1 MPERRATVASKVG
14 LHARPAAIFVKA
26 ASEQP
31 ASVTIV
37 KVGSDADPVD
47 ASSILGIM
55 TLGAEFGDE
64 PLLGFEAALE
74 IPAVL
79 EAQPLP
85 GWANEIGCTNWPQF
99 LLKFIVSHP
108 AVTCAIPA
116 TSQVEHIK
124 ENMGACYGALPDAA
138 MRARMIAYVENL

>member
-1 MPERRATVASKVG
+1 VPERKATIASKVG

-47 ASSILGIM
+47 ASSILGVM

-64 PLLGFEAALE
+64 VLLTSEGDGAEDPPDALAALL
-74 IPAVL
+74 AKDL
-79 EAQPLP
+79 
-85 GWANEIGCTNWPQF
+85 
-99 LLKFIVSHP
+99 
-108 AVTCAIPA
+108 
-116 TSQVEHIK
+116 
-124 ENMGACYGALPDAA
+124 DAEDA
-138 MRARMIAYVENL
+138 

>member
-1 MPERRATVASKVG
+1 MPERSVTIASRVG

-37 KVGSDADPVD
+37 KTGSGADPVD

-64 PLLGFEAALE
+64 VVLSSDGDGAEESLDALATLLAKDL
-74 IPAVL
+74 
-79 EAQPLP
+79 
-85 GWANEIGCTNWPQF
+85 
-99 LLKFIVSHP
+99 
-108 AVTCAIPA
+108 
-116 TSQVEHIK
+116 
-124 ENMGACYGALPDAA
+124 DAED
-138 MRARMIAYVENL
+138 V

>member
-37 KVGSDADPVD
+37 KAGSDADPVD
-47 ASSILGIM
+47 ASSILGVM

-64 PLLGFEAALE
+64 VILAAEGEGAEESLDALAALV
-74 IPAVL
+74 AKDL
-79 EAQPLP
+79 
-85 GWANEIGCTNWPQF
+85 
-99 LLKFIVSHP
+99 
-108 AVTCAIPA
+108 
-116 TSQVEHIK
+116 
-124 ENMGACYGALPDAA
+124 DAED
-138 MRARMIAYVENL
+138 V

>member
-1 MPERRATVASKVG
+1 MPERRATIASKVG

-37 KVGSDADPVD
+37 KAGSDADPVD

-64 PLLGFEAALE
+64 VILTSDGDGAEASLDALSALLAKDLDAE
-74 IPAVL
+74 
-79 EAQPLP
+79 
-85 GWANEIGCTNWPQF
+85 
-99 LLKFIVSHP
+99 
-108 AVTCAIPA
+108 
-116 TSQVEHIK
+116 
-124 ENMGACYGALPDAA
+124 GA
-138 MRARMIAYVENL
+138 

>member
-37 KVGSDADPVD
+37 KAGSDADPVD

-64 PLLGFEAALE
+64 VILTSEGDGAEESLEALAAL
-74 IPAVL
+74 V
-79 EAQPLP
+79 AQDL
-85 GWANEIGCTNWPQF
+85 
-99 LLKFIVSHP
+99 
-108 AVTCAIPA
+108 
-116 TSQVEHIK
+116 
-124 ENMGACYGALPDAA
+124 DAEDA
-138 MRARMIAYVENL
+138 

>member
-1 MPERRATVASKVG
+1 VPERRATVASKVG

-37 KVGSDADPVD
+37 KAGSDADPVD

-64 PLLGFEAALE
+64 VILASEGEGADESLEALAAL
-74 IPAVL
+74 V
-79 EAQPLP
+79 
-85 GWANEIGCTNWPQF
+85 
-99 LLKFIVSHP
+99 
-108 AVTCAIPA
+108 A
-116 TSQVEHIK
+116 TDLDAE
-124 ENMGACYGALPDAA
+124 GA
-138 MRARMIAYVENL
+138 

>member
-1 MPERRATVASKVG
+1 MPERRATIASKVG

-64 PLLGFEAALE
+64 VLLTSEGDGAEESLDALAALL
-74 IPAVL
+74 AKDL
-79 EAQPLP
+79 
-85 GWANEIGCTNWPQF
+85 
-99 LLKFIVSHP
+99 
-108 AVTCAIPA
+108 
-116 TSQVEHIK
+116 
-124 ENMGACYGALPDAA
+124 DAEDA
-138 MRARMIAYVENL
+138 

>member
-37 KVGSDADPVD
+37 KAGSDADPVD

-64 PLLGFEAALE
+64 VILTSEGDGAEESLDALAAL
-74 IPAVL
+74 V
-79 EAQPLP
+79 
-85 GWANEIGCTNWPQF
+85 
-99 LLKFIVSHP
+99 
-108 AVTCAIPA
+108 A
-116 TSQVEHIK
+116 TD
-124 ENMGACYGALPDAA
+124 LDAED
-138 MRARMIAYVENL
+138 V

>member
-1 MPERRATVASKVG
+1 MPERTAKVASKVG

-37 KVGSDADPVD
+37 KTGSGADPVD

-64 PLLGFEAALE
+64 VVLTSDGDGAEEALEALAAL
-74 IPAVL
+74 L
-79 EAQPLP
+79 
-85 GWANEIGCTNWPQF
+85 
-99 LLKFIVSHP
+99 
-108 AVTCAIPA
+108 A
-116 TSQVEHIK
+116 TD
-124 ENMGACYGALPDAA
+124 LDA
-138 MRARMIAYVENL
+138 E